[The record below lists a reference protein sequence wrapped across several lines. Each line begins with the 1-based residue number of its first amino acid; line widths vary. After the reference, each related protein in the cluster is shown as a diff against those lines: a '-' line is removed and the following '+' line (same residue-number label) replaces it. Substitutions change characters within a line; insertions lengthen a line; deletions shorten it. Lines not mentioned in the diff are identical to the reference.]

1 MAAIQ
6 SLRNNAR
13 WFMTAI
19 VFIALFAFVVNAD
32 DLRNWFNTN
41 SNVVGKINGEKVK
54 IDEYQRRINEVEDF
68 TKLQQGMMSIPEAQQ
83 IQLREQIWQQ
93 MVQEKVMGDIYEEIG
108 VVVTPNEVY
117 DMVTGNHISP
127 MVRSFFTN
135 QETGVYD
142 RAMADNFLRNKNGD
156 PQASFYWNFIE
167 KNLIINRLNEK
178 YLSLFQKSIIYTDAQ
193 LKVEKQKRSSNVDM
207 SYVAVRYTSVPDSTI
222 TITDKEIKS
231 KYDKSKELYK
241 VSESRDIEYVSFPI
255 KPTDEDRDETMKLVE
270 SLKADFESE
279 ETDAYRFAQMN
290 SENPTGEVYMT
301 ESQLEPEIANFVKS
315 AKDGKVYGPYR
326 DGDSYKLSRLV
337 KIAQR
342 PDSVKASHILITES
356 RELADSIFDV
366 AKKGGNFADLARKYS
381 VDNGS
386 AINGGDLDWFQDGRM
401 VPTFNE
407 ACFTGKKG
415 DIVEVESEYGI
426 HIIKITD
433 VGKPS
438 TKYSVAT
445 IDKSIQFSQKTYQ
458 KVYGDAN
465 EFISSIKTNDQ
476 FNSMIDS
483 LNLVKR
489 YAQNIRPTAHSI
501 NSIAS
506 ARDIVKWAYE
516 AELNEISDI
525 FDCGDEFVIATLVKK
540 QDKGYADLKE
550 VSASITREI
559 RNEKKVSIIADKF
572 NGKSLAEIA
581 EANNANVDSASNVNF
596 YTNTIAGAGVEP
608 SLVGRAVAAEQ
619 GKVIGA
625 VEGHNAVYFFEVNN
639 KTENSSID
647 DEQIKMSYE
656 QQLSNLGYSVVS
668 NILENADI
676 EDNRIRFY

>member
-315 AKDGKVYGPYR
+315 AKEGEVYGPYR